1 MFLKTFLRI
10 AIWILIFNP
19 VLFAG
24 SILNPGFEFTD
35 PGTEFDTPTDW
46 TVENYAAAVDTF
58 IPSEYNGSKDAWKID
73 LDTGLSPYQGQKLA
87 LLSNGSSDTT
97 YGKMYQQIYV
107 EAGDKITGAYFFGVC
122 DYSTW
127 DDYAYIKL
135 IALPESGLSD
145 VEIVAVSLI
154 DVGNYSSTE
163 GWVEFESI
171 VFDESN
177 AGRYI
182 LEIAVYDQADSI
194 LESYFA
200 VDGLAIVP
208 EPASV
213 ILLLSGFCLL
223 RRKKIA

>member
-10 AIWILIFNP
+10 AIWILIVNP

-24 SILNPGFEFTD
+24 SILNPGFEFAD
-35 PGTEFDTPTDW
+35 PGADFDTPKDW
-46 TVENYAAAVDTF
+46 TVENYAADIEKF
-58 IPSEYNGSKDAWKID
+58 IPSEYSGSKDAWKID
-73 LDTGLSPYQGQKLA
+73 LITGLEPYEGQKLA
-87 LLSNGSSDTT
+87 LLTNGGSDVT

-107 EAGDKITGAYFFGVC
+107 GAGEKITGAYFFGVC
-122 DYSTW
+122 DYTTW

-135 IALPESGLSD
+135 IALPGSGQSD
-145 VEIVAVSLI
+145 IEIVSVNLL
-154 DVGNYSSTE
+154 DVGNYGSTD

-171 VFDESN
+171 VFDSSN

-182 LEIAVYDQADSI
+182 LECAVYDQADSI

-200 VDGLAIVP
+200 LDGFAIVP

-213 ILLLSGFCLL
+213 MILLSGLL
-223 RRKKIA
+223 FFRRK